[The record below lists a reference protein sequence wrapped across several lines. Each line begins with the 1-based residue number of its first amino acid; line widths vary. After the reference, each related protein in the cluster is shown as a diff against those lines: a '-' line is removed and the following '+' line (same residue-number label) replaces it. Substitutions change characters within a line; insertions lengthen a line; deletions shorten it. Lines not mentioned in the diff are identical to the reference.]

1 MTMNSLEENTKKRK
15 IRELFNQG
23 YVSDVID
30 DLIEE
35 LLPILDKFG
44 YDTLEKISGLGNR
57 VARHSHKTAVCTLKK
72 SPDLIDRVG
81 YDGLEKIADQGIKV
95 AQHCWRTAVGMLENS
110 PCLID
115 RLLQYGDRNLV
126 MNVFDLSGQVA
137 RYSWKA
143 SVSMLDNSP
152 DLIDRVGF
160 IGLEKITDLGI
171 RIARY
176 DWLTA
181 VSNFQKSP
189 DLIDK
194 LLEYGDRNLVMKVY
208 DLCNRVSRYSW
219 QTAVR
224 LLDVSPYLIDKT
236 GYAGLKMI
244 TAFAGKVARYS
255 WKTADSMLEKSPG
268 LIDSLLEYGNQNMVI
283 DVYGLSNQTA
293 QHCWRTAVHLL
304 EKSPDLIDSTG
315 YDGLVKIAARASE
328 LTKLN
333 YERAISFI
341 NGESSEGSLFMD
353 TITETLELRK
363 IRPVLANYLNALLG
377 YRIEVAEASGHST
390 DGARIYLPEKVNDFE
405 EKSKNFT
412 LYKVLATHQEAHLE
426 YGSFDFDL
434 SRIEDI
440 VDKIRSKYGEM

>member
-1 MTMNSLEENTKKRK
+1 MNSLAENTKKLR
-15 IRELFNQG
+15 IRELFDQS
-23 YVSDVID
+23 YLSEVID
-30 DLIEE
+30 DLTEK
-35 LLPILDKFG
+35 LSPVLDKFG
-44 YDTLEKISGLGNR
+44 YDVLERIAGLGDR
-57 VARHSHKTAVCTLKK
+57 VARHSHKTAVCTLQK

-81 YDGLEKIADQGIKV
+81 YDGLEKIAGQGIKV

-110 PCLID
+110 PGLID

-126 MNVFDLSGQVA
+126 MDVFDLSGQVA

-143 SVSMLDNSP
+143 SVSMLEKSP

-160 IGLEKITDLGI
+160 VGLEKVAGLGI

-189 DLIDK
+189 DLIDR
-194 LLEYGDRNLVMKVY
+194 LLKYGDLSLVMNVL
-208 DLCNRVSRYSW
+208 DLANRVSRYSW

-224 LLDVSPYLIDKT
+224 LLDVSPYLIEKA
-236 GYAGLKMI
+236 GYDGLIAI
-244 TAFAGKVARYS
+244 TAFASKVSRYN
-255 WKTADSMLEKSPG
+255 WKIADSILEKSPG
-268 LIDSLLEYGNQNMVI
+268 LIDRLLEYGNQNMVG

-304 EKSPDLIDSTG
+304 EKSPDLIDRTG
-315 YDGLVKIAARASE
+315 YDGLVKIATRASE
-328 LTKLN
+328 LTRSN

-353 TITETLELRK
+353 TITETLELKK

-377 YRIEVAEASGHST
+377 YRIEVAEASEHST

-405 EKSKNFT
+405 ERSKNFT
-412 LYKVLATHQEAHLE
+412 LYKVLATHEEAHLE

-434 SRIEDI
+434 LRIGDV
-440 VDKIRSKYGEM
+440 VDKIRSKYGEA